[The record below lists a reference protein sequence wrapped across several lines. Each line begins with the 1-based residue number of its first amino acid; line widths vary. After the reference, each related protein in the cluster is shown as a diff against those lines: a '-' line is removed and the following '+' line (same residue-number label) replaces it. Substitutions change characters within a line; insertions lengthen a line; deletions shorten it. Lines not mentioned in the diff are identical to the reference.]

1 MKKNLLKY
9 LACPEC
15 GSDLQTKMISDDEEI
30 SGGALECIFCNS
42 NYPVIGGIP
51 RFVPLSNYAD
61 SFGFQWSRFN
71 QTQMDDHIGCNM
83 SMERFRNET
92 RWDNNLG
99 GQLVLEAG
107 CGMGRFTRCAAET
120 GAVVISFDY
129 SKAIDSNYR
138 NNKDFDNI
146 HYLQADIYRL
156 PLKKGIFDKI
166 FCFGVIQH
174 TPDPQEAFFSVLPFG
189 KEGAEI
195 VFDVYRLSLK
205 TLFWGQYYL
214 RPITKRIKASQL
226 FPLVRKYFNFVYA
239 LTGLI
244 RPLNDHLS
252 KAVSLAL
259 GCADYRGMYPITD
272 EKMKE
277 WCMLDTFDKLSPAH
291 DHPQTLY
298 AVRRWLYKAGLAD
311 AIAVPGY
318 NGIEAR
324 GKIVNR
330 S

>member
-15 GSDLQTKMISDDEEI
+15 GSDLQTQIISDDEDI
-30 SGGALECIFCNS
+30 SGGSLECILCKQ
-42 NYPVIGGIP
+42 NYPVVGGIP

-71 QTQMDDHIGCNM
+71 QTQLDDYIGCNM
-83 SMERFRNET
+83 SQERFRNET

-99 GQLVLEAG
+99 GQLILEVG
-107 CGMGRFTRCAAET
+107 CGMGRFTRCAAQT
-120 GAVVISFDY
+120 GAEIISFDY

-138 NNKDFDNI
+138 NNQSFNNI
-146 HYLQADIYRL
+146 HFLQADIYKL
-156 PLKKGIFDKI
+156 PFKKGIFDKI

-174 TPDPQEAFFSVLPFG
+174 TPYPQKAFLSLLPLG
-189 KEGAEI
+189 KDDAEI
-195 VFDVYRLSLK
+195 VFDVYRLSFK

-214 RPITKRIKASQL
+214 RPITKRIKANLL
-226 FPLVRKYFNFVYA
+226 FPLVTKYFNVVYA
-239 LTGLI
+239 FTGLL

-277 WCMLDTFDKLSPAH
+277 WCMLDTFDKLSPVH
-291 DHPQTLY
+291 DHPQTLKT
-298 AVRRWLYKAGLAD
+298 VRGWLHQAGLAD
-311 AIAVPGY
+311 ASAMTGY